1 MDTPNSSNQF
11 PSAGPPSPATSGGIP
26 PTSDPQQMPEQNIPQ
41 EQPQNYQTQPLQ
53 QQWREQPP
61 IQPAAPT
68 NRAAQD
74 PYGTDRGSTQVQAP
88 SAPEQAPQFEQPA
101 QDQAASQPTQNPD
114 QMAAEQS
121 SQQPPI
127 QDQYQESAFIPGMAK
142 PQPEEIL
149 FEWQAESRPF
159 LQRRRKHFTTI
170 GLICVLI
177 AMILFFAGQ
186 MLPVAVII
194 AVFFLYYVLN
204 STPPGIITHQ
214 FTTYGI
220 RIEDTL
226 YYWEEF
232 GRFWF
237 TEKFGKPLLHIEIE
251 RFPFRL
257 TLLLGDISK
266 DDMQAVLSE
275 VLLFQV
281 PSPTTYE
288 KVAKWIQEKLPIDM
302 DAD

>member
-1 MDTPNSSNQF
+1 MDTPISPNQF
-11 PSAGPPSPATSGGIP
+11 PSAGPPSPASSGGFS
-26 PTSDPQQMPEQNIPQ
+26 PTPDPRQMPDQSTQSLPPQ
-41 EQPQNYQTQPLQ
+41 PFQSQPLQ
-53 QQWREQPP
+53 QQWQERAPVQPP
-61 IQPAAPT
+61 QGVAQST
-68 NRAAQD
+68 QD
-74 PYGTDRGSTQVQAP
+74 PYGTDRGSTQSQAQTTSSQSAQYEQ
-88 SAPEQAPQFEQPA
+88 SAPDPATAQPNQNQNQAQG
-101 QDQAASQPTQNPD
+101 T
-114 QMAAEQS
+114 
-121 SQQPPI
+121 QQPGQVP
-127 QDQYQESAFIPGMAK
+127 YQESAFIPGMAK

-257 TLLLGDISK
+257 TMLLGDINK

-281 PSPTTYE
+281 PPPTTYE
-288 KVAKWIQEKLPIDM
+288 KVAKWLQEKLPIDM

>member
-1 MDTPNSSNQF
+1 MDTPNSPNQF
-11 PSAGPPSPATSGGIP
+11 PSAGPPSPVNSGGFS
-26 PTSDPQQMPEQNIPQ
+26 PTPDPRQMPDQNT
-41 EQPQNYQTQPLQ
+41 QPTQQYQPYQPQPLQ

-61 IQPAAPT
+61 VQPVAPQT
-68 NRAAQD
+68 PSPVKQD
-74 PYGTDRGSTQVQAP
+74 PYGSDRGSTRPQAQT
-88 SAPEQAPQFEQPA
+88 STEQFTQSPQPVPA
-101 QDQAASQPTQNPD
+101 QTDTQSNQNPNQGTAQQFDQA
-114 QMAAEQS
+114 
-121 SQQPPI
+121 
-127 QDQYQESAFIPGMAK
+127 QYQESAFIPGMAK
-142 PQPEEIL
+142 PQPEEVL

-186 MLPVAVII
+186 LLPVAVII

-204 STPPGIITHQ
+204 STPPGIINHQ

-237 TEKFGKPLLHIEIE
+237 TEKFGKPLLHIEVE

-257 TLLLGDISK
+257 TMLLGDINK

-281 PSPTTYE
+281 PPPTTYE
-288 KVAKWIQEKLPIDM
+288 KVAKWLQEKLPIDM